1 MCYSFFFFQWEQMD
15 VVHFGTWRGG
25 LGGGGLSEAAYSYD
39 DLTTFEIL
47 FFHRHFFFSFCCF
60 AMVFLL

>member
-1 MCYSFFFFQWEQMD
+1 MLFFFFLSMGANGCCSFWNVEGR
-15 VVHFGTWRGG
+15 V
-25 LGGGGLSEAAYSYD
+25 GGGGLSEAAYSYD

>member
-1 MCYSFFFFQWEQMD
+1 MLFILE
-15 VVHFGTWRGG
+15 RGG
-25 LGGGGLSEAAYSYD
+25 EGWGGGLSEAAYSYD